1 MLNNMTALV
10 SCFARSYHTLNSNI
24 KIYDDK
30 YARKMLSDEEYNNIS
45 LSMTSGIEFFNSSYE
60 GDNILGFIV
69 NNHLAPAVLA
79 RSSFNERH
87 LNNEI
92 RLGLSQYVILGSG
105 YDTSAYKVNDKVKVF
120 ELDKEEMICDKKK
133 RVLKGK
139 IDCSNVCYVGCD
151 FNNDNWIDILKNT
164 GFDSD
169 KKTFWSMLGV
179 SYYLDRNVFFDT
191 IKLLAKNM
199 SSGSSIIFDYP
210 TLEDDEEKTKKE
222 ALAKAINEDMKG
234 RYSREDILN
243 VSREAGLKVYE
254 DLDNNDINNDYFYN
268 YNTLNPDLR
277 IYAPEGINYC
287 LLVK

>member
-24 KIYDDK
+24 KIYDDE

-45 LSMTSGIEFFNSSYE
+45 LSMTSGIEFFDSSY
-60 GDNILGFIV
+60 GGNNTLGFIV

-105 YDTSAYKVNDKVKVF
+105 YDTSAYKVNDKVRVF

-139 IDCSNVCYVGCD
+139 IDCSNVSYIGCD
-151 FNNDNWIDILKNT
+151 FNNDNWMEILKNT

-169 KKTFWSMLGV
+169 KKTLWSMLGV
-179 SYYLDRNVFFDT
+179 SYYLDRDVFFET
-191 IKLLAKNM
+191 IKLLAENM

-210 TLEDDEEKTKKE
+210 TLEDDDDKTRKE
-222 ALAKAINEDMKG
+222 ALAKATNEDMKG

-243 VSREAGLKVYE
+243 VSREVGLKVYE
-254 DLDNNDINNDYFYN
+254 DLDSNDINNDYFYD

-277 IYAPEGINYC
+277 MYAPEGINYC

>member
-24 KIYDDK
+24 KIYDDE

-45 LSMTSGIEFFNSSYE
+45 LSMTSGIEFFDSSYE
-60 GDNILGFIV
+60 GNNTLGFIV

-92 RLGLSQYVILGSG
+92 KLGLKQYVILGSG

-139 IDCSNVCYVGCD
+139 IDCSSVSYIGCD
-151 FNNDNWIDILKNT
+151 FNNDNWMEILKNT

-169 KKTFWSMLGV
+169 KKTLWSMLGV
-179 SYYLDRNVFFDT
+179 SYYLDRDVFFEA
-191 IKLLAKNM
+191 IKLLAENM

-210 TLEDDEEKTKKE
+210 TLEDDEDKTRKE
-222 ALAKAINEDMKG
+222 ALAKATNEDMKG

-243 VSREAGLKVYE
+243 VSRKFGLKVYE
-254 DLDNNDINNDYFYN
+254 DLDSNDINNDYFYD

-277 IYAPEGINYC
+277 IYAPKGINYC
-287 LLVK
+287 LLVV

>member
-30 YARKMLSDEEYNNIS
+30 YARKMLSDDEYNNIS
-45 LSMTSGIEFFNSSYE
+45 LSMTSGIEFFDSSYE
-60 GDNILGFIV
+60 GNNTLGFIV
-69 NNHLAPAVLA
+69 YNHLAPAVLA

-139 IDCSNVCYVGCD
+139 IDCSNVSYIECD
-151 FNNDNWIDILKNT
+151 FNNDNWMENLKNT

-169 KKTFWSMLGV
+169 KKTLWSMLGV
-179 SYYLDRNVFFDT
+179 SYYLDRDVFFET
-191 IKLLAKNM
+191 IKLLAENM

-210 TLEDDEEKTKKE
+210 TLEDDEDKTRKE
-222 ALAKAINEDMKG
+222 VLAKAINEDMKG
-234 RYSREDILN
+234 RYSREEILN
-243 VSREAGLKVYE
+243 VSREVGLKVYE
-254 DLDNNDINNDYFYN
+254 DLGSNDINNDYFYD
-268 YNTLNPDLR
+268 YNTLNSDLR

>member
-45 LSMTSGIEFFNSSYE
+45 LSMTSGTEFFNSSYE

-120 ELDKEEMICDKKK
+120 ELDKEEMIRDKKK

-139 IDCSNVCYVGCD
+139 IDCSNVSYIGCD
-151 FNNDNWIDILKNT
+151 FNNDNWMKILKNT

-179 SYYLDRNVFFDT
+179 SYYLDRNVFFET
-191 IKLLAKNM
+191 IKLLAENM

-222 ALAKAINEDMKG
+222 ALAKATNEDMKG
-234 RYSREDILN
+234 RYSRMDILN
-243 VSREAGLKVYE
+243 FSREVHLKVYE
-254 DLDNNDINNDYFYN
+254 DLGSNDINNDYFYD

>member
-30 YARKMLSDEEYNNIS
+30 YARGMLSDEEYNNIS

-60 GDNILGFIV
+60 GNNALGFIV

-120 ELDKEEMICDKKK
+120 ELDKEEMIRDKKK
-133 RVLKGK
+133 RVLNGK
-139 IDCSNVCYVGCD
+139 IDCSNVSYIGCD
-151 FNNDNWIDILKNT
+151 FNNDNWMNILKNT

-179 SYYLDRNVFFDT
+179 SYYLDRNVFFET
-191 IKLLAKNM
+191 IKLLAENM

-243 VSREAGLKVYE
+243 VSREVGLKVYE
-254 DLDNNDINNDYFYN
+254 ELGSNDINNDYFYD
-268 YNTLNPDLR
+268 YNTLNSDLR
-277 IYAPEGINYC
+277 IYAPKGINYC

>member
-24 KIYDDK
+24 KIYDDE

-45 LSMTSGIEFFNSSYE
+45 LSMTSGIEFFDSSYE
-60 GDNILGFIV
+60 GNNTLGFIV

-139 IDCSNVCYVGCD
+139 IDCSNVSYIGCD
-151 FNNDNWIDILKNT
+151 FNNDNWMEILKNT

-169 KKTFWSMLGV
+169 KKTLWSMLGV
-179 SYYLDRNVFFDT
+179 SYYLDRDVFFET
-191 IKLLAKNM
+191 IKLLAENM

-210 TLEDDEEKTKKE
+210 TLEDDENKTRKE
-222 ALAKAINEDMKG
+222 ALAKATNEDMKG

-243 VSREAGLKVYE
+243 VSRKFGLKVYE
-254 DLDNNDINNDYFYN
+254 DLGSNDINNDYFYD